1 MTALLFYAGILA
13 LLTLEEAGV
22 FLLPG
27 DISLVA
33 AGLQA
38 SQGGSVLVISWV
50 CASTGMVVGSTVL
63 FHAVGTSERLERVM
77 PDRVVNLVKR
87 HHVWGVFLARLVPG
101 LRNATV
107 FAASASNLPYRVF
120 LWGLVPA
127 ALIWSGFLLL
137 AGYFGGSAMLSLFGE
152 LHHSRVLKIVSIAL
166 LLGVAVALF
175 VRLQREGRNETP
187 KGHVE
192 VAPAKE
198 A

>member
-1 MTALLFYAGILA
+1 MTALFFYAGLFA

-33 AGLQA
+33 AGMQA
-38 SQGGSVLVISWV
+38 AQGGSVLVISWL
-50 CASTGMVVGSTVL
+50 CASAGMVIGSTIL
-63 FHAVGTSERLERVM
+63 FHAVGTSERLERAM
-77 PDRVVNLVKR
+77 PERVVNLVKR

-127 ALIWSGFLLL
+127 ALIWSGALLM
-137 AGYFGGSAMLSLFGE
+137 AGYFGGDAVLSLFGH
-152 LHHSRVLKIVSIAL
+152 LHHSRVLKVVSLAL

-175 VRLQREGRNETP
+175 IRLQREDKPEPTKGRIEAAS
-187 KGHVE
+187 V
-192 VAPAKE
+192 KE